1 MQQDLATAKAAF
13 ALAETTLGNLASLLV
28 APASSQVAP
37 PQQLDVVA
45 EEDEVAPATGG
56 ANRPDRSHVESAFP
70 FELGDHSHG
79 VRELSVS

>member
-45 EEDEVAPATGG
+45 EEDEVEVVDEALDCAVCMNEIATAPHDL
-56 ANRPDRSHVESAFP
+56 RVD
-70 FELGDHSHG
+70 LGCC
-79 VRELSVS
+79 